1 MTEYCLK
8 KHQKLVLLPEKVT
21 FMPISIGENIKRIRE
36 AKGMSQKELITAIG
50 MGAPMYSRIE
60 TGKTEPSLSSLEKIA
75 KALGVKLSELF
86 LDEPGQEINSI
97 NSTLMEK
104 VRMIEDLSPDE
115 QKTLFMIL
123 DAFTAKKKL
132 KDTLSSA
139 LKNVA

>member
-1 MTEYCLK
+1 
-8 KHQKLVLLPEKVT
+8 
-21 FMPISIGENIKRIRE
+21 MPISIGGNIKRIRE

-86 LDEPGQEINSI
+86 LDEPAQEVNSI
-97 NSTLMEK
+97 NTTLMEK

-132 KDTLSSA
+132 KDTLSSV